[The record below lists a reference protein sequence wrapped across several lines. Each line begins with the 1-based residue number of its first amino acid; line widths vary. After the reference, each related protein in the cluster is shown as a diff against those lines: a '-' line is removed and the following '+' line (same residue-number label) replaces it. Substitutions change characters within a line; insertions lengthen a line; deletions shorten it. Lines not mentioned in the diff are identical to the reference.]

1 MLGDGV
7 HQRHHIGVVIAENA
21 ELEALVDVF
30 FA

>member
-1 MLGDGV
+1 MLGDRV
-7 HQRHHIGVVIAENA
+7 HQPHHVRVVIAENA